1 MRLRTKD
8 VVEGPKT
15 RIPAPASLA
24 TTGKS
29 RSFSNLS
36 AATDKNNLYIR
47 QSSGIQNGDYDREND
62 GVFERAGVLDTES
75 RDGVDCLLEGLD
87 ETEDFLFT
95 FSLLS
100 NEYSSSL

>member
-1 MRLRTKD
+1 VQGRGGVDAGLF
-8 VVEGPKT
+8 
-15 RIPAPASLA
+15 
-24 TTGKS
+24 TGWEDE
-29 RSFSNLS
+29 L
-36 AATDKNNLYIR
+36 
-47 QSSGIQNGDYDREND
+47 DREND

-75 RDGVDCLLEGLD
+75 RDGVVCLLEGLD